1 MKTLILTKDNLVSSE
16 YNNQF
21 RVTFNP
27 SFDTTNH
34 KLAFVNTQFTYSFFN
49 IDEALYKNNKIS
61 YYWIDGSKHIIYI
74 TDGGYEISDIYNY
87 IILELI
93 KNKHYVVTED
103 NLYRYYIKINVNVS
117 YFRIDLQF
125 FPLETASEAIE
136 AGYSVPEGANWTFPL
151 SYTNVEDA
159 FMRLEFDSTYDT
171 HLLFG
176 ISETGMYPSNE
187 KLTEKTEGMTTDSLD
202 NFICYSD
209 VDPQVTPFNNI
220 IVNCDRVENDLAI
233 DNSSRIFSFSP
244 NVSFASPI
252 DIQANNLLFL
262 NLQQGVYQSLTITFT
277 DEQNR
282 NIRFRDKAVNIQL
295 AIKEYFSNK

>member
-1 MKTLILTKDNLVSSE
+1 MKTLILTKDNLVPSE

-27 SFDTTNH
+27 SFDTTDH

-49 IDEALYKNNKIS
+49 IDEGLYKNNKIS
-61 YYWIDGSKHIIYI
+61 YYWVDGSKHDIYI

-93 KNKHYVVTED
+93 KNKHYVVTQD

-125 FPLETASEAIE
+125 FPLETQSEATQNNF
-136 AGYSVPEGANWTFPL
+136 SVPEGANWTFPE

-159 FMRLEFDSTYDT
+159 FMRLEFDSTYET

-176 ISETGMYPSNE
+176 ISETGLYPSDE
-187 KLTEKTEGMTTDSLD
+187 SFTEKTSAMTTSTLD

-209 VDPQVTPFNNI
+209 IDPQVTPFNNI

-244 NVSFASPI
+244 NVAFASPL

-262 NLQQGVYQSLTITFT
+262 DLQQGNYQSLTITFT

-295 AIKEYFSNK
+295 AIKKDFSNE